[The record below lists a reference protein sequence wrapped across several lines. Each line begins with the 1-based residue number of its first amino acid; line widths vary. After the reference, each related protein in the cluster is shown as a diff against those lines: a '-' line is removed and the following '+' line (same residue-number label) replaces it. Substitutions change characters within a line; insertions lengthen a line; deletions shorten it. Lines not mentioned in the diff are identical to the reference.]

1 MGPSDI
7 SLQMVGFRV
16 VALLLLAGLHG
27 GLVAAA
33 AVLLD
38 DKGPKHD
45 GRLTFVPTNHVDLVG
60 AFSLILFGL
69 GWTKQVA
76 VDVRE
81 MRVGRIGIVIVIL
94 TGFIGLL
101 VAAAI
106 LDALVRPALTMLP
119 YSAGLSTAAFLH
131 AAASLTIWFALLSLI
146 PVPPL
151 TGGLILDAFGI
162 RVSRRFQWILTAALV
177 AAVAFGVFHRHL
189 GPTHAFLARVVV
201 GE

>member
-27 GLVAAA
+27 GLVAGS

-45 GRLTFVPTNHVDLVG
+45 GRLTIVPTNHVDLVG
-60 AFSLILFGL
+60 AFSLIVFGL
-69 GWTKQVA
+69 GWSKQVA

-81 MRVGRIGIVIVIL
+81 MRFGGIGVVIVIL

-101 VAAAI
+101 IAAAV
-106 LDALVRPALTMLP
+106 LDSLVRPALTMLP
-119 YSAGLSTAAFLH
+119 YTAGLTTAAFLH

-151 TGGLILDAFGI
+151 TGGMILSACGMH
-162 RVSRRFQWILTAALV
+162 VPRRFQWILTAALV
-177 AAVAFGVFHRHL
+177 AAVASGVFHRHL
-189 GPTHAFLARVVV
+189 GPTHAFLTRVII
-201 GE
+201 GG

>member
-1 MGPSDI
+1 MGPSDV

-16 VALLLLAGLHG
+16 VTLLLLAGLHG
-27 GLVAAA
+27 GLVAGA

-38 DKGPKHD
+38 DEGPKHD

-60 AFSLILFGL
+60 AFSLIVFGL
-69 GWTKQVA
+69 GWSKQVA

-81 MRVGRIGIVIVIL
+81 MPAGRIGIVIVIL

-101 VAAAI
+101 VAAAT

-119 YSAGLSTAAFLH
+119 YTAGLTTATFLH

-151 TGGLILDAFGI
+151 TGGLILNAYGI
-162 RVSRRFQWILTAALV
+162 RVPQRLQWILTAALV
-177 AAVAFGVFHRHL
+177 AAVAFGVCHRLL
-189 GPTHAFLARVVV
+189 GPAHAFLARVIV
-201 GE
+201 GA

>member
-1 MGPSDI
+1 MGLSDI

-16 VALLLLAGLHG
+16 LTLLLLAGLHG
-27 GLVAAA
+27 GLVAGAA
-33 AVLLD
+33 DLLG

-45 GRLTFVPTNHVDLVG
+45 GRLTIVPTNHVDLVG
-60 AFSLILFGL
+60 AFSLVVFGL

-81 MRVGRIGIVIVIL
+81 MRVGRIGIIIVIL

-119 YSAGLSTAAFLH
+119 YTTGLATAAFLH

-151 TGGLILDAFGI
+151 TGGLILGAYGI
-162 RVSRRFQWILTAALV
+162 RVPQRFQWILTAALV
-177 AAVAFGVFHRHL
+177 AAVAFDVFHRHL
-189 GPTHAFLARVVV
+189 GPTHAFLIRLIL